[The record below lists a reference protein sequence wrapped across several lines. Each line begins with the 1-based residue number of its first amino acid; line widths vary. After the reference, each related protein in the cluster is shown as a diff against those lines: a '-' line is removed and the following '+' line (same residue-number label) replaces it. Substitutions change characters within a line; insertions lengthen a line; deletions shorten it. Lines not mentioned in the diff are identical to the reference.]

1 MRRYTRLISALLV
14 ISLVVAFPVCATNEP
29 TPWSSAY
36 FTSYD
41 PYIYYESGNYFE
53 IWFDV
58 VAARRM
64 EELGVSEI
72 EIEVSADGSDWD
84 TATICY
90 PEDYPQMICENTGFH
105 YDCVSYTGVI
115 GYYYR
120 ACVTFYAKNST
131 GIGELYAYTQTIRLV
146 AAP

>member
-1 MRRYTRLISALLV
+1 MKRCVRIVSMILA
-14 ISLVVAFPVCATNEP
+14 ISLLFAAPVYASDEATP
-29 TPWSSAY
+29 RSSAF

-41 PYIYYESGNYFE
+41 PYIYYESGSSFE

-58 VAARRM
+58 VAPYRM
-64 EELGVSEI
+64 EKLGVSKI
-72 EIEVSADGSDWD
+72 KIQISSDGSEWE
-84 TATICY
+84 TATTCY

-105 YDCVSYTGVI
+105 ADYVSYTGTV

-120 ACVTFYAKNST
+120 AHITFYAKNSS
-131 GIGELYAYTQTIRLV
+131 GIGEIYAYTQIVRLV

>member
-1 MRRYTRLISALLV
+1 MRQCVRIVSTILI
-14 ISLVVAFPVCATNEP
+14 ISLILSIPVYATEEA
-29 TPWSSAY
+29 TPWGSSF

-41 PYIYYESGNYFE
+41 PYIYYESGSTFE

-64 EELGVSEI
+64 EELGVNKI
-72 EIEVSADGSDWD
+72 KIQVSSDGSNWE
-84 TATICY
+84 TATTYY
-90 PEDYPQMICENTGFH
+90 PEDYPQMICENTVFH
-105 YDCVSYTGVI
+105 ADYVTYTGSI

-120 ACVTFYAKNST
+120 AYITFYAKNST